1 MDPDRAIALA
11 REDIDGGVGRW
22 LPASA
27 ELQVELS
34 GQVGD
39 SAFTAVR
46 WVHRGTNT
54 GTDDPF
60 LGLAPTG
67 DEVEVHGITLV
78 EDRGDGEPVF
88 HRFVDWVGVFDQLGM
103 AVGGR
108 LTVSEHPG
116 HIGQPATEG

>member
-1 MDPDRAIALA
+1 MDTDRAVALA
-11 REDIDGGVGRW
+11 REDVDAGVGRW
-22 LPASA
+22 LPATA
-27 ELQVELS
+27 DLEMDLS
-34 GQVGD
+34 GPVGD
-39 SAFTAVR
+39 SAFIAVR

-54 GTDDPF
+54 GADDPF

-67 DEVEVHGITLV
+67 DLVEVHGVTLV
-78 EDRGDGEPVF
+78 EDRGDAEPVF

-116 HIGQPATEG
+116 QIGSPPDA

>member
-1 MDPDRAIALA
+1 MDADRAVALA
-11 REDIDGGVGRW
+11 REDIEAGVGRW
-22 LPASA
+22 LPASSDLEVSLA
-27 ELQVELS
+27 
-34 GQVGD
+34 GPVGD

-54 GTDDPF
+54 GVDDPF

-67 DEVEVHGITLV
+67 DEVEVHGVTLV
-78 EDRGDGEPVF
+78 EDGGEGGAVF

-108 LTVSEHPG
+108 LAVSEHPG
-116 HIGQPATEG
+116 HIGPPGSA